1 MLKIKEIRAEFD
13 EYLQERNRLEDI
25 DIAKTIA
32 QRVHPDTVMLSME
45 SLVKS
50 LKQRM
55 DDMPTIEREDYE
67 ADPLGTKRDEREFQ
81 IYKEERLKGK
91 SKEEILLEM
100 YDYTGGTDV

>member
-1 MLKIKEIRAEFD
+1 MLNTKEIKAEFD

-32 QRVHPDTVMLSME
+32 QRVHSNAITLPIE

-55 DDMPTIEREDYE
+55 DDIPDIQRQDYE
-67 ADPLGTKRDEREFQ
+67 ADPLGSKRDEREFQ
-81 IYKEERLKGK
+81 IYKEERLNGK
-91 SKEEILLEM
+91 SKEEVLLEM
-100 YDYTGGTDV
+100 YEYIHNDR